1 MRFALCLIPLIIAC
15 TAKDA
20 APVDTA
26 APIGPRPA
34 GDAARGWDVL
44 RYGGYVGGG
53 VPKDLWFEYV
63 GGSAANLLE
72 REGDSARLSP
82 GFNLFT
88 TPEGVEVVGGVT
100 CLGCHAGY
108 VNGQFIPGLGNTFV
122 DYTDDTSAF
131 YDLLQALVD
140 GRYGDDS
147 PEHFAAERLVRG
159 ANAVAPYI
167 ITPFAGVSPAFS
179 IERAVVTW
187 RDPATLEWL
196 DDPIYEVPD
205 TVPAS
210 DTPPWWHVKKKLS
223 LYYNGMGR
231 GDYAR
236 LIEQTGVVAIINA
249 EHAEAIDQDFNDV
262 LAYLLSV
269 EPPVYPEAIDADLA
283 ADGQRV
289 FEASCAACHGTY
301 SADPAEETYPG
312 LRLDVAEV
320 GTDPVYA
327 EELAYAPFNEWLEA
341 SWYGQGAWAA
351 EFDAALGYVAP
362 PLDGVWATAPY
373 LHNGSVPDLVALLD
387 SAERPTLWSRSL
399 SSARWDFSRVGL
411 PWEAETEATRVETY
425 DTRQRGFGNGGHT
438 YGDALSADERGAVL
452 EYLKTL

>member
-1 MRFALCLIPLIIAC
+1 MRFALCLIPLAIAC
-15 TAKDA
+15 TSKDA
-20 APVDTA
+20 VIDTA

-53 VPKDLWFEYV
+53 VPKDLWFEYI
-63 GGSAANLLE
+63 GGSSANLLE
-72 REGDSARLSP
+72 REGDSAKLSP

-88 TPEGVEVVGGVT
+88 TPEGVEVVGGVA

-108 VNGQFIPGLGNTFV
+108 V
-122 DYTDDTSAF
+122 
-131 YDLLQALVD
+131 D
-140 GRYGDDS
+140 GRYGDES
-147 PEHFAAERLVRG
+147 PEHVAAERFVRG
-159 ANAVAPYI
+159 AKAAAPYI

-196 DDPIYEVPD
+196 DEPIYEVPD

-262 LAYLLSV
+262 LAYLLSL
-269 EPPVYPEAIDADLA
+269 EPPAYPEAIDAALA
-283 ADGQRV
+283 ADGQLV

-301 SADPAEETYPG
+301 SANAAEETYPG
-312 LRLDVAEV
+312 LRLDVTEV

-327 EELAYAPFNEWLEA
+327 EELAYAPFNEWLQA

-351 EFDAALGYVAP
+351 EFDAAMGYVAP

-399 SSARWDFSRVGL
+399 SSARWDFTRVGL

-438 YGDALSADERGAVL
+438 YGDALNADERGAVL
-452 EYLKTL
+452 VYLKTL

>member
-1 MRFALCLIPLIIAC
+1 MRFALCLIPLLIAC
-15 TAKDA
+15 TSKDA
-20 APVDTA
+20 ATDTA
-26 APIGPRPA
+26 ATIGPRPA

-53 VPKDLWFEYV
+53 VPKDLWFEYI
-63 GGSAANLLE
+63 GGSSANLLE
-72 REGDSARLSP
+72 REGDSAKLSP

-88 TPEGVEVVGGVT
+88 TPEGVEVVGGVA

-108 VNGQFIPGLGNTFV
+108 VDGQFVPGLGNTFV
-122 DYTDDTSAF
+122 DYTDDTTAY

-140 GRYGDDS
+140 GRYGDES
-147 PEHFAAERLVRG
+147 PEHVAAERFVRG
-159 ANAVAPYI
+159 AKAAAPYI

-196 DDPIYEVPD
+196 DEPIYEVPE

-231 GDYAR
+231 GDFAR

-269 EPPVYPEAIDADLA
+269 EPPAYPEAIDTSLA
-283 ADGQRV
+283 ADGQLV
-289 FEASCAACHGTY
+289 FEAHCAACHGTY
-301 SADPAEETYPG
+301 SEDPSAETYPG
-312 LRLDVAEV
+312 QRVDVAEV

-362 PLDGVWATAPY
+362 PLDGIWATAPY

-387 SAERPTLWSRSL
+387 SGERPTLWSRSL
-399 SSARWDFSRVGL
+399 SSARWDFTRVGL

-438 YGDALSADERGAVL
+438 YGDDLSADARGAVL